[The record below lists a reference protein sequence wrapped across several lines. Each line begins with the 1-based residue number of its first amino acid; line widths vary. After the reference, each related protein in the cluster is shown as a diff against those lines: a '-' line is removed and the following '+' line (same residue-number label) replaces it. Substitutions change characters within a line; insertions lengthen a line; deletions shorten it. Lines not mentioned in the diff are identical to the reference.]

1 MHPLIFVNDIFMV
14 TEHIIIDSRQ
24 DFIAIQN
31 IEQGVQSSEHN
42 AMFERLDAVH
52 WDDLHLFKTVAAV
65 DSFRQAA
72 IKLGSSVNTV
82 RARVA
87 RLEGALGT
95 ILFKR
100 SHSGISP
107 SPEGL
112 AMLEIAI
119 EMQSFSSRM
128 QRGKGNNVVV
138 QEGELRISCSEG
150 LGTFWL
156 TPRLHD
162 LRERIPDHII
172 ALHNEFDQHRIHS
185 RAHDICIGFAKPT
198 SPDVIIKKLATVHQM
213 LFASEEYLAKHGMP
227 SSINETRQHRFVL
240 QSAPGVKSD
249 AIGLFL
255 GEDGA
260 SQLVAAKF
268 NTGNSLLC
276 AIANGIGIGALPT
289 YAGAISKN
297 LVPLDVPVWLKFDL
311 WLSFDRSGVSSRP
324 VREAINWLKGCF
336 NSESYPWF
344 ADDFIHPS
352 NFADQLAAEL
362 SNRNHII

>member
-1 MHPLIFVNDIFMV
+1 MV
-14 TEHIIIDSRQ
+14 TEHIIINSGQ

-31 IEQGVQSSEHN
+31 IEQGVQSSEHS
-42 AMFERLDAVH
+42 AMFENLDTVH
-52 WDDLHLFKTVAAV
+52 WDDWHLLKTVAAV
-65 DSFRQAA
+65 ESFRQAA

-82 RARVA
+82 RARVE

-100 SHSGISP
+100 SHSGIKL
-107 SPEGL
+107 SPEGS
-112 AMLEIAI
+112 AALEIAI

-128 QRGKGNNVVV
+128 QRGRGNNVVV
-138 QEGELRISCSEG
+138 QEGEFRIACSEG
-150 LGTFWL
+150 LGTYWL

-172 ALHNEFDQHRIHS
+172 AMHNEFDQHRIHS

-198 SPDVIIKKLATVHQM
+198 NPDVIVKKLATVHQM
-213 LFASEEYLAKHGMP
+213 LFASEGYLAKHGMP
-227 SSINETRQHRFVL
+227 TSINETRRHRFVL

-260 SQLVAAKF
+260 NQLVAARF
-268 NTGNSLLC
+268 NTGNSLLA
-276 AIANGIGIGALPT
+276 AISNGIGIGALPT

-311 WLSFDRSGVSSRP
+311 WLSFDRSGIGSRP

-336 NSESYPWF
+336 DPDSYPWF
-344 ADDFIHPS
+344 ADDFVHPK
-352 NFADQLAAEL
+352 NFADQLDAEL
-362 SNRNHII
+362 TSHHHIV